1 MAPPR
6 RRERFFHT
14 KSRFP
19 ERDKTKGWVGPI
31 VDYKEVDLLR
41 KFLTNS
47 SKTMSRKR
55 AGTSAAEQRSIKKAI
70 KRARYMALLPYK
82 GI

>member
-1 MAPPR
+1 MMKQKR
-6 RRERFFHT
+6 KDRSYHT

-19 ERDKTKGWVGPI
+19 ERSGTEWQGSL
-31 VDYKEVDLLR
+31 VDYKEIDVLR

-47 SKTMSRKR
+47 NKIMSRKR
-55 AGTSAAEQRSIKKAI
+55 AGTTAEEQRSIKKAI
-70 KRARYMALLPYK
+70 KHARYMALLPYK